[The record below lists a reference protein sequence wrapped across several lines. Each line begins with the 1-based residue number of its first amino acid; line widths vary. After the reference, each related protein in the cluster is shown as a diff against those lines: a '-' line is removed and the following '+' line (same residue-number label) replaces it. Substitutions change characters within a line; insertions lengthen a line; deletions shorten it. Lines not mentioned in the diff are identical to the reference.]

1 LIKQLEL
8 LKSKLPFYVVPGFK
22 TGLVG
27 GALIC
32 ITDTKLKTVIL
43 PLFGLSILSPD
54 ATVRVLYYS
63 VYYYSILVLHFL
75 FFAGAIFYGIRKA
88 KKIISGVLFSF
99 KYAFGAGFT
108 AAIAVFGLFEFNS
121 IFYIITDGRSFKLL
135 KEMETALANLLVGA
149 ILSLILGAILKS
161 KVNEKTIIQ

>member
-1 LIKQLEL
+1 M
-8 LKSKLPFYVVPGFK
+8 PGIK

-32 ITDTKLKTVIL
+32 IFDTKLRTVIL
-43 PLFGLSILSPD
+43 PLFGLSILSPN
-54 ATVRVLYYS
+54 ASIRVLYYS
-63 VYYYSILVLHFL
+63 VYFYSTLVFHFL
-75 FFAGAIFYGIRKA
+75 FLTGAIFYSIRKA
-88 KKIISGVLFSF
+88 KRIISDSFFSF

-108 AAIAVFGLFEFNS
+108 ATLAVFCLFEFNS

-149 ILSLILGAILKS
+149 IFSLILGALLKS
-161 KVNEKTIIQ
+161 KAEERTIIK